1 MEEYLYIIG
10 SLAAI
15 GVCGTMFVQTVLR
28 RRRPTDTFASS
39 EQQRLSAQLEQLE
52 AELWAQRDEQASAL
66 EEVNERIDF
75 AERILTQQGPS
86 QHFPVR
92 EATPV

>member
-1 MEEYLYIIG
+1 MEEYPLYMIA

-15 GVCGTMFVQTVLR
+15 GVCCTMFVQTVLR
-28 RRRPTDTFASS
+28 GRRTTHKVDSS
-39 EQQRLSAQLEQLE
+39 EHQGLSARIEQLE
-52 AELWAQRDEQASAL
+52 AELWAQRDEQATAL

-75 AERILTQQGPS
+75 AERLLTQEGPR
-86 QHFPVR
+86 HLPVR